1 MREKINNSNN
11 NNETSWL
18 YKYNNIENVKLRIES
33 NFERLKSLNYI
44 SKYNNDDYYNN
55 TRETNFREKSKPNK
69 IKYIINNSVNKKEN
83 KAKYYINNFYTR
95 ANSNFD
101 NIKKRLN
108 TQKIRIINDEE
119 KKITKMKEKLNNES
133 VIEGKYLKKENNMKK
148 KEEKVNKEMQKLKI
162 KNKRNYSLNKE
173 QNNNN
178 CKIDIEFRS
187 LSYDKYSHLIKY
199 NQYFKKKRILKDL
212 YGNYFNLK
220 DNLQL
225 FRNNND
231 YLKSTN
237 NIKIL
242 FNIYNINCE
251 EIEELKKLINT
262 YITKRCKFVFMKD
275 KCNICLEDFH
285 KNDNIFYLPC
295 LHKFHELCISNWLF
309 NKSICPICKY
319 HMDSLI

>member
-1 MREKINNSNN
+1 
-11 NNETSWL
+11 
-18 YKYNNIENVKLRIES
+18 
-33 NFERLKSLNYI
+33 
-44 SKYNNDDYYNN
+44 
-55 TRETNFREKSKPNK
+55 
-69 IKYIINNSVNKKEN
+69 
-83 KAKYYINNFYTR
+83 
-95 ANSNFD
+95 
-101 NIKKRLN
+101 
-108 TQKIRIINDEE
+108 
-119 KKITKMKEKLNNES
+119 MKEKLDKEN
-133 VIEGKYLKKENNMKK
+133 VIEEKYFNKEEMKK

-162 KNKRNYSLNKE
+162 KKKGNYSLNKT

-242 FNIYNINCE
+242 FNIYSADYKGIK
-251 EIEELKKLINT
+251 ELKKLINT
-262 YITKRCKFVFMKD
+262 YTTKRYKFIFTKD